1 MSTMTITSSAAIDGV
16 SVCLNSQTLDVLSVM
31 DYTKEVGATY
41 SPLTT
46 GDQQPTVLAQVFIE
60 NTGTETALI
69 RLTNDA
75 ASIYYFTAIAP
86 GCHMCCPIQSNTTY
100 FTDTAA
106 RAETGTTTLRIV
118 ALYI

>member
-1 MSTMTITSSAAIDGV
+1 MSTFTIKSTAAIDGV
-16 SVCLNSQTLDVLSVM
+16 SVCTNAQGLDVVSVM
-31 DYTKEVGATY
+31 DYSKEVGATY
-41 SPLTT
+41 SRLST
-46 GDQQPTVLAQVFIE
+46 GSQQPTGLAQVFIQ

-69 RLTNDA
+69 RLTDEGTTVYN
-75 ASIYYFTAIAP
+75 FTALAP
-86 GCHMCCPIQSNTTY
+86 GCHMCCPIQTGTIY